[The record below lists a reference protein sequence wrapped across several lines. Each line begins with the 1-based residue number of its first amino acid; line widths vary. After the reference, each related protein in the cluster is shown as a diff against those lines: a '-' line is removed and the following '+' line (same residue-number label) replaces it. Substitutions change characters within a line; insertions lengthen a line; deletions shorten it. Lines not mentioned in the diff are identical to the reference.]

1 MTDNAHTP
9 DPELEHQYKIEP
21 WTVDPQTTL
30 AGLSAKSAASAAAYG
45 DTADLA
51 YGDDPRQ
58 KLDIARPDNAPAP
71 TLIFIHGGYWQG
83 SCKEDRRFPGPVFN
97 ALGAAF
103 ISVEYR
109 LAPAVTLDEI
119 VDDVRNAVA
128 WIYKNGADYG
138 LDVDRLYVTGN
149 SAGGHLSAAVL
160 ADGWQAD
167 YGVPEDVL
175 KGGCPVSGIFD
186 LTPLLKT
193 SQRDNLHLTEENV
206 ARVSPIHQLPK
217 PGTPLLLSWGGRE
230 SDEFKR
236 QSAIY
241 TEACRAHGIEP
252 EIVDCPDDDHF
263 TIMGA
268 FGDPDSALFKAIAR
282 MMKLSAS

>member
-1 MTDNAHTP
+1 MTDSAHTP

-21 WTVDPQTTL
+21 WTTDPADTL
-30 AGLSAKSAASAAAYG
+30 SGLTAKSAASAPAFG
-45 DTADLA
+45 DTVDLA

-58 KLDIARPDNAPAP
+58 ALDIARPDNAPAP

-83 SCKEDRRFPGPVFN
+83 SSKEDRRFPGPVFN
-97 ALGAAF
+97 AYGAAF

-109 LAPAVTLDEI
+109 LAPSVTLDEI

-128 WIYKNGADYG
+128 WIHKKGADYG

-149 SAGGHLSAAVL
+149 SAGGHLTAAVL
-160 ADGWQAD
+160 ADGWQAK
-167 YGVPEDVL
+167 YGVPEDVV
-175 KGGCPVSGIFD
+175 KGGCAVSGIFD
-186 LTPLLKT
+186 LSPLLKT
-193 SQRDNLHLTEENV
+193 SQRGNLHLTEENV
-206 ARVSPIHQLPK
+206 ARVSPINQLPK
-217 PGTPLLLSWGGRE
+217 PGTPLMLSWGGKE

-241 TEACRAHGIEP
+241 AEACRAHGIEP

-282 MMKLSAS
+282 LMKLPAN